1 MKGFTL
7 LEVLLALMVFSLLMG
22 LTWTVLTPAG
32 EGFVML
38 QESRMQLEEQQWIGK
53 QLRRDVNYLTTSEDK
68 SVPAVVLSND
78 SRGDGAF
85 DELQLLI
92 RDPMYPG
99 LTLVRYIMDEN
110 THMLKREAKSA
121 WSRAHVEPISWNLA
135 NISSF
140 DVEAFDMA
148 SGWKQTWGSEPPYT
162 KPKGLRVTI
171 QDELGEMIWDLPVM
185 VAP

>member
-7 LEVLLALMVFSLLMG
+7 LEVLLALLVFSLIMS

-53 QLRRDVNYLTTSEDK
+53 QLRRDVNYLTQSEDK
-68 SVPAVVLSND
+68 TIAPVVLSND

-85 DELQLLI
+85 DALQMLI

-99 LTLVRYIMDEN
+99 LTLVRYVLDEETN
-110 THMLKREAKSA
+110 MLKREAKSA
-121 WSRAHVEPISWNLA
+121 WSRTHVEAISWDLA
-135 NISSF
+135 KITSF
-140 DVEAFDMA
+140 DVQALDMA
-148 SGWKQTWGSEPPYT
+148 SGWKETWGTAPPFK
-162 KPKGLRVTI
+162 KPKGLRITI
-171 QDELGEMIWDLPVM
+171 RDELGEMKWDLPVL
-185 VAP
+185 VGQ